1 MVFRTSPSISPLN
14 RHSLHSAVSDS
25 HSPSPTGS
33 RRQSH
38 MNASRFSTYEPEST
52 ASYHLLSTSHDFSV
66 QRFSKP
72 SLQGHLGRPHVK
84 QSRPKTSNGAS
95 RKMQSRAWCNES
107 SLDYFDTDL
116 SEHSHHSETRL
127 RLVLEGKGAGTSWR
141 QLLFASQDPNPP
153 APHWRS
159 YHTQK
164 PCSSSSIGFEHA
176 SGTPHAAAYPSE
188 TVVYTPCDDWWR
200 LTSATPKIS
209 RVSSLQPSSPALR
222 ENEVLPSLA
231 LSAAEDKPVT
241 QQLND
246 VLDLFLVND
255 AALSVSQ
262 QNMRDVHLQHQVE
275 TVTMHSEQSS
285 QFTDIKSEVTTYL
298 HVPNNATIDELQA
311 STPNTSFAYCSPHN
325 YGIEFDTQT
334 AHQPIAD
341 HASCRKSHV
350 AGAVCGSTD
359 SGASKANTGAR
370 V

>member
-1 MVFRTSPSISPLN
+1 MGEWNFHAQSQVELERQADLRQPSPSLSPLN

-38 MNASRFSTYEPEST
+38 MNASRFSTFEPEST
-52 ASYHLLSTSHDFSV
+52 AYHLLSTSHYHLLSTSHDFTV

-72 SLQGHLGRPHVK
+72 NLQGHLGRPHAK
-84 QSRPKTSNGAS
+84 QSRPKTSGAS
-95 RKMQSRAWCNES
+95 RRMQSRAWCNES
-107 SLDYFDTDL
+107 SLDYFDTEL
-116 SEHSHHSETRL
+116 SEHSHHSQLPGHHTETRL
-127 RLVLEGKGAGTSWR
+127 RLVLEGNKGAGTSWR
-141 QLLFASQDPNPP
+141 QLLFASQDPN
-153 APHWRS
+153 
-159 YHTQK
+159 Q
-164 PCSSSSIGFEHA
+164 
-176 SGTPHAAAYPSE
+176 
-188 TVVYTPCDDWWR
+188 TVAYTPCEDWWR
-200 LTSATPKIS
+200 WTSATPKIS

-262 QNMRDVHLQHQVE
+262 QNMRDVHLQNQDE
-275 TVTMHSEQSS
+275 TVTVHSEQSS
-285 QFTDIKSEVTTYL
+285 QFTDIRSGVTTYL
-298 HVPNNATIDELQA
+298 HVPNNATIDGLQA
-311 STPNTSFAYCSPHN
+311 STRNTSFAYCSPHN
-325 YGIEFDTQT
+325 YGTEFDTQT

-341 HASCRKSHV
+341 HASCRKSHM

-359 SGASKANTGAR
+359 SGASKANTGAC